1 MSISLNYFFVIFF
14 NIFFVSH
21 VCAMYLKDLGRDFSE
36 SERHQELAALVKRL
50 DQWEKKRVR
59 FEEEYREFGMGRLL
73 KELEPDSRINLSLH
87 SSGSLKKVVVMS
99 VSPSLRKKYPLS
111 RSNSSYGS
119 LRSRRSSWNSMGSDF
134 MQQSLIQENI
144 CLDSEQNKEN
154 NRIITESPES
164 YKKIM
169 DRKDIVYHG
178 LFARIENI
186 EK

>member
-1 MSISLNYFFVIFF
+1 MMRVSAGRISRKEQGSSDLSKNIVISPSFFP
-14 NIFFVSH
+14 
-21 VCAMYLKDLGRDFSE
+21 
-36 SERHQELAALVKRL
+36 
-50 DQWEKKRVR
+50 KK
-59 FEEEYREFGMGRLL
+59 
-73 KELEPDSRINLSLH
+73 
-87 SSGSLKKVVVMS
+87 GSLS
-99 VSPSLRKKYPLS
+99 RRSSS
-111 RSNSSYGS
+111 RST
-119 LRSRRSSWNSMGSDF
+119 LSRRSSWSSMGSDF